1 MRPRTIIA
9 AVLLLLLTLGVLT
22 TAYIL
27 FIHAPMKLA
36 EAAAAG
42 IKETFNFTP
51 RITINQTVVIEQNTP
66 IMEIATVARQVH
78 VDHAWSHQ
86 WLGSTKSLRVTG
98 SFTAKAGFDLRQ
110 PFTIDIARNPLRV
123 TATMPPPQLLSLTMD
138 TYRVEADDSGWW
150 NRISSADRE
159 AAVLDLQAAA
169 RTRAETSGI
178 LEEAR
183 RTIEDRIREVA
194 EKNGARVEFLSA
206 PAGVRP

>member
-9 AVLLLLLTLGVLT
+9 AVILLLLAFGVLT

-36 EAAAAG
+36 EAAAGG

-51 RITINQTVVIEQNTP
+51 RVTINQTVVIEQNTP

-78 VDHAWSHQ
+78 VDRSWSHR
-86 WLGSTKSLRVTG
+86 WLGSTKSIRVTG
-98 SFTAKAGFDLRQ
+98 SFTAKAGFDLRR

-123 TATMPPPQLLSLTMD
+123 SATMPPPQLLSLTMD
-138 TYRVEADDSGWW
+138 AYRVEEDESGWW
-150 NRISSADRE
+150 NRISTADRE

-169 RTRAETSGI
+169 RARAEASGI
-178 LEEAR
+178 LDEAR
-183 RTIEDRIREVA
+183 RSVEERIREVA
-194 EKNGARVEFLSA
+194 EKNGAQVEFLAA
-206 PAGVRP
+206 PAEVRQ

>member
-9 AVLLLLLTLGVLT
+9 AVILLLLTLGVLT

-36 EAAAAG
+36 EAAAEG
-42 IKETFNFTP
+42 IKGTFNFTP
-51 RITINQTVVIEQNTP
+51 RVTINQTVVIEQNTP

-78 VDHAWSHQ
+78 VDRSWSHR
-86 WLGSTKSLRVTG
+86 WLGSTKSIRVTG
-98 SFTAKAGFDLRQ
+98 SFTAKAGFDLRR
-110 PFTIDIARNPLRV
+110 PFTIDIVRNPLRV
-123 TATMPPPQLLSLTMD
+123 SATMPPPQLLSLTMD
-138 TYRVEADDSGWW
+138 TYRVEEDESGWW

-169 RTRAETSGI
+169 RERAEASGI

-183 RTIEDRIREVA
+183 RSVEERIREVA
-194 EKNGARVEFLSA
+194 GKNGAQVEFLAA
-206 PAGVRP
+206 PAEVRQ